1 MYHYELKHLLSLNLL
16 KFSPFLKLILAF
28 SSWLLILFYITL
40 VVFDNSLTIWYVK
53 LFQALNMYFLPQTW
67 DQPSFLL
74 KLLQSFCYW
83 IVWIPP
89 QFWLYL
95 QQIPVG
101 YGGGLPILWF
111 VRWPW
116 FSLLP
121 SFNLHGSSKKRSCKK
136 KVLSQSVYF
145 LGSWG

>member
-1 MYHYELKHLLSLNLL
+1 MYHYELKHLLSSNLL

-67 DQPSFLL
+67 ISHLFSWNYCRALAIGLCDSHPSFGCISNKYLL
-74 KLLQSFCYW
+74 GIGEVCLFSGLSDDLDFHYFLLSTYMEVQ
-83 IVWIPP
+83 
-89 QFWLYL
+89 
-95 QQIPVG
+95 
-101 YGGGLPILWF
+101 
-111 VRWPW
+111 
-116 FSLLP
+116 
-121 SFNLHGSSKKRSCKK
+121 KKRSCKK
-136 KVLSQSVYF
+136 RVLSQSVYF